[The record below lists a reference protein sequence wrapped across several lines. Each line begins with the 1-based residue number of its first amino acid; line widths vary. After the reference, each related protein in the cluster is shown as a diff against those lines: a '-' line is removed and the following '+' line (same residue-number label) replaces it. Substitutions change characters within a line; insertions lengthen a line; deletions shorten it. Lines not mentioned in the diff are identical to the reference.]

1 MVSIQPC
8 LPHQAT
14 LLIKSGYPRIP
25 ANSKEQT
32 MSNQQIVISGVG
44 LWTPPHQISNEE
56 LVVSY
61 NAFADRYN
69 AEHQAAIEAGE
80 LAASLTHR
88 LNSSRKPRYSVSL
101 CLHQGRHSR
110 SSANDPSNPTQS

>member
-1 MVSIQPC
+1 MWSKHWFGGFDSGPAC
-8 LPHQAT
+8 PHSAT

-61 NAFADRYN
+61 NAFAHRYN
-69 AEHQAAIEAGE
+69 AEHQTAIDSGE
-80 LAASLTHR
+80 LAP
-88 LNSSRKPRYSVSL
+88 KP
-101 CLHQGRHSR
+101 H
-110 SSANDPSNPTQS
+110 SSAEFIEKA

>member
-1 MVSIQPC
+1 
-8 LPHQAT
+8 
-14 LLIKSGYPRIP
+14 
-25 ANSKEQT
+25 

-69 AEHQAAIEAGE
+69 AEHQATIEAGE
-80 LAASLTHR
+80 LAAKPHLSLIHI
-88 LNSSRKPRYSVSL
+88 
-101 CLHQGRHSR
+101 
-110 SSANDPSNPTQS
+110 